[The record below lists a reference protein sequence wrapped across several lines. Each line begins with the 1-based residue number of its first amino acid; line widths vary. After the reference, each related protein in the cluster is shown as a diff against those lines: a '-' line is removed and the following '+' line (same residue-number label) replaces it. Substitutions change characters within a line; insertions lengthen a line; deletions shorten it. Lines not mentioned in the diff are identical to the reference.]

1 LKIGSAEGS
10 EKNEKWRSRI
20 WLVEVS
26 WRVSTLPQ
34 LIHSPRGIGEE
45 VSQERVGGEMKNDG
59 MI

>member
-1 LKIGSAEGS
+1 
-10 EKNEKWRSRI
+10 
-20 WLVEVS
+20 VEVS